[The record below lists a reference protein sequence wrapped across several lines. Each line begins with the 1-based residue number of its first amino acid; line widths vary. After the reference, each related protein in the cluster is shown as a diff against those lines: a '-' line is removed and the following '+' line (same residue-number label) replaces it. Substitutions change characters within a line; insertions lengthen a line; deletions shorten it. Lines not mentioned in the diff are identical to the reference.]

1 MKVVYLGPTESHT
14 LEHGRV
20 YEVLSEEDGWYR
32 IIDKSGE
39 DYLYPKDDFII
50 LEELEWKDRF
60 MNNKVYDR
68 LKYFS
73 DTLLERYEKQ
83 FNISLENAIFFN
95 PVNIEQHPEEVEE
108 AIKQLEDSIKTGVP
122 LNEDDIQ
129 WYNADVIY

>member
-1 MKVVYLGPTESHT
+1 
-14 LEHGRV
+14 
-20 YEVLSEEDGWYR
+20 
-32 IIDKSGE
+32 
-39 DYLYPKDDFII
+39 
-50 LEELEWKDRF
+50 

-83 FNISLENAIFFN
+83 FNVSLENAIFFN

>member
-1 MKVVYLGPTESHT
+1 M
-14 LEHGRV
+14 
-20 YEVLSEEDGWYR
+20 D
-32 IIDKSGE
+32 
-39 DYLYPKDDFII
+39 
-50 LEELEWKDRF
+50 
-60 MNNKVYDR
+60 NKVYDR

-83 FNISLENAIFFN
+83 FNVSLENAIFFN

-129 WYNADVIY
+129 WYNTDVIY

>member
-1 MKVVYLGPTESHT
+1 M
-14 LEHGRV
+14 
-20 YEVLSEEDGWYR
+20 D
-32 IIDKSGE
+32 
-39 DYLYPKDDFII
+39 
-50 LEELEWKDRF
+50 
-60 MNNKVYDR
+60 NNVYDR

-83 FNISLENAIFFN
+83 FNVSLENAIFFN

-129 WYNADVIY
+129 LYNPDVIY

>member
-1 MKVVYLGPTESHT
+1 M
-14 LEHGRV
+14 
-20 YEVLSEEDGWYR
+20 D
-32 IIDKSGE
+32 
-39 DYLYPKDDFII
+39 
-50 LEELEWKDRF
+50 
-60 MNNKVYDR
+60 NKVYDR

-83 FNISLENAIFFN
+83 FNVSLENAIFFN